1 MEMKCFACRGIFLRT
16 FSACGFCGRPTSASG
31 LQLLLHEFFG
41 GGKLTVLHFGHD
53 VILTDCTD
61 HLRLFLVAVLG
72 LNMDPWDFPNRE
84 NIKRALSSPPATEEA
99 YRSQLDPRPLAL
111 FFFFFIQANAPFKLV
126 DEERR

>member
-1 MEMKCFACRGIFLRT
+1 M
-16 FSACGFCGRPTSASG
+16 
-31 LQLLLHEFFG
+31 
-41 GGKLTVLHFGHD
+41 LHFGHD

-111 FFFFFIQANAPFKLV
+111 F
-126 DEERR
+126 